1 MGEINFDITR
11 MREVYQRIDEISEQ
25 LNSKINEDYQILQ
38 YISQKIN
45 SDSISSILK
54 KYAYSNKEKCDETR
68 SLLNSLKIYLSG
80 QIASYSKANTA
91 AQEELNNINSTFYRI

>member
-45 SDSISSILK
+45 SDSISSVLK
-54 KYAYSNKEKCDETR
+54 KYAYSNKEKCDETI

-80 QIASYSKANTA
+80 QIASYSKANAA
-91 AQEELNNINSTFYRI
+91 AQEGLNNINSTFYRI

>member
-38 YISQKIN
+38 YI
-45 SDSISSILK
+45 
-54 KYAYSNKEKCDETR
+54 E
-68 SLLNSLKIYLSG
+68 
-80 QIASYSKANTA
+80 
-91 AQEELNNINSTFYRI
+91 